1 MNIQNLLT
9 HRNGEA
15 MKRTPAVAG
24 KFYPSGQD
32 ELLDEIRKHIPEN
45 VVKHSVIGIVS
56 PHAGFMYSGDAAGAV
71 YSKIKIPET
80 VILIGPNHTGDGKS
94 VSVMTEGVWS
104 MPMGDLP
111 IDTTLARSIADA
123 SPLVHA
129 DSQAHRY
136 EHSLETQLPF
146 LQYFRKEFKIVPICM
161 MRTRFRDCREVSR
174 AILTGIKK
182 SRRSVLLVASS
193 DMTHYESHDRAT
205 EKDKKAID
213 QILKRD
219 AEGLYKTV
227 EKNHISMCG
236 VNPVTVML
244 LCANEMGARR
254 SRLVKYTTSGEI
266 NGDLNRVVAYAGMIV
281 D

>member
-1 MNIQNLLT
+1 MNVQNLFRN
-9 HRNGEA
+9 RNGEK
-15 MKRTPAVAG
+15 MNRTPAVAG
-24 KFYPSGQD
+24 KFYPSGQG
-32 ELLDEIRKHIPEN
+32 ELLNEIRKHIPEN
-45 VVKHSVIGIVS
+45 GEKTSAIGIVS
-56 PHAGFMYSGDAAGAV
+56 PHAGFMYSGDTAGAV
-71 YSKIKIPET
+71 YSKIEIPET
-80 VILIGPNHTGDGKS
+80 VILIGPNHTGDGKP

-111 IDTTLARSIADA
+111 IDTSLAESICNA
-123 SPLVHA
+123 SSVVHA
-129 DSQAHRY
+129 DSKAHRY
-136 EHSLETQLPF
+136 EHSVETQLPF
-146 LQYFRKEFKIVPICM
+146 LQFFRKEFKIVPICM
-161 MRTRFRDCREVSR
+161 MRTRFIDCQEVSR

-193 DMTHYESHDRAT
+193 DMTHYESHDSAT

-236 VNPVTVML
+236 MNPVTVML

-254 SRLVKYTTSGEI
+254 SRLVKYMTSGEV
-266 NGDLNRVVAYAGMIV
+266 NGDRDHVVAYAGVIV